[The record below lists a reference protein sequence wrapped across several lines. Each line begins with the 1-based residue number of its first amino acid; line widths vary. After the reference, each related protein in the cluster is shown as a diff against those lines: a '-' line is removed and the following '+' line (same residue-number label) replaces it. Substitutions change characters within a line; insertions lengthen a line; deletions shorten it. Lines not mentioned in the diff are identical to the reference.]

1 MFSIN
6 NWTPLGN
13 GQVTLSKSTIVTPV
27 IKSHL
32 NKGLFFLWNF
42 IVQEFEMAK
51 NTFGLIRMGY
61 PVKQDS
67 LVSRL

>member
-6 NWTPLGN
+6 NRIPLRN

-32 NKGLFFLWNF
+32 NKGLFCVKFYCVRIW
-42 IVQEFEMAK
+42 IAK
-51 NTFGLIRMGY
+51 NTFGLIRMEY
-61 PVKQDS
+61 PIKQDS